1 MPTIRF
7 AGPDDAATL
16 HRFICELAAYEKEP
30 DAVEVT
36 PATLAAQMAEAR
48 PPFECLLAEEDGAP
62 VGFALFCHNYS
73 TWRGRRGIW
82 LEDLYVP
89 EALRGR
95 GIGLALLQ
103 RLGRLAVERGCG
115 RMEWSVLDWNT
126 PAQGFY
132 RTIGAQ
138 PLDEW
143 TTWRLTGAA
152 LTALGEAGKAK
163 EGG

>member
-1 MPTIRF
+1 MLAIRF
-7 AGPDDAATL
+7 AEPRDAATL

-36 PATLAAQMAEAR
+36 PARLAAQLAETP
-48 PPFECLLAEEDGAP
+48 PPFECLLAEDDGAP

-89 EALRGR
+89 EHLRGR
-95 GIGLALLQ
+95 GVGLALLR
-103 RLGRLAVERGCG
+103 RLGRIAVERGCG

-126 PAQGFY
+126 PAHGFY
-132 RTIGAQ
+132 RAIGAT

-143 TTWRLTGAA
+143 TTWRLTGDGLAA
-152 LTALGEAGKAK
+152 LGRAGED
-163 EGG
+163 EG